1 TDYASR
7 RIFAG
12 RASVTGTS
20 GPVGYT
26 IAAENNPFYGGTG
39 GPNFITYGDG
49 AREER
54 LNHTN
59 SVQHNPRLSTQLR
72 IDGPG
77 SSAGNL
83 SLSYQWSWNRARE
96 DEFVVAAPGQ
106 PSLAE
111 AIRTRSDGHNY
122 EVGGDF
128 EFALGPG
135 RLKLIGLESYRRSDF
150 WTRLVVDPAT
160 GAAPFGSRFT
170 QDSRSGERIA
180 RGEYKWDLLGG
191 TWQLSGEAAFN
202 RLDNVAVLALLRP
215 SGEFE
220 AIPFPAG
227 TGGVRED
234 RYEAIL
240 SHGRSLTAKLSLQLS
255 AGGEVSTISQN
266 GASARARTFKR
277 PKGAI
282 SLAWA
287 PR

>member
-1 TDYASR
+1 
-7 RIFAG
+7 
-12 RASVTGTS
+12 
-20 GPVGYT
+20 
-26 IAAENNPFYGGTG
+26 
-39 GPNFITYGDG
+39 
-49 AREER
+49 
-54 LNHTN
+54 
-59 SVQHNPRLSTQLR
+59 
-72 IDGPG
+72 
-77 SSAGNL
+77 
-83 SLSYQWSWNRARE
+83 
-96 DEFVVAAPGQ
+96 
-106 PSLAE
+106 
-111 AIRTRSDGHNY
+111 RSDGHNY
-122 EVGGDF
+122 EIGGDF

-202 RLDNVAVLALLRP
+202 RLDNVAVLALLRL

-240 SHGRSLTAKLSLQLS
+240 SHGRSLTGNLSLQLS

-287 PR
+287 PRAGLDVSLRLARRIGQLNFSDFLADVNLQNNNTNAGNNELRPEQSWELE